1 MRTLSSWV
9 SVGPAACVL
18 AGLTSRVV
26 ASGGGEAEP
35 SLFAGDLGNAF
46 WTLLIFL
53 LLLGML
59 TKWVWP
65 QILKG
70 LQHREDFIRESL
82 SAAKSERE
90 EAQKLLEKHA
100 EMIKDAQRQATAIV
114 DEGRRDAEE
123 VKKRVVAEA
132 KTEGDK
138 AIARAKREIELA
150 RDDAV
155 KQLHDQ
161 AVMLATNIAGKI
173 VQKELTPSDY
183 KRLMNEALADLGRM
197 N

>member
-1 MRTLSSWV
+1 MWSKSIV
-9 SVGPAACVL
+9 VGMVLCVL
-18 AGLTSRVV
+18 P
-26 ASGGGEAEP
+26 ASIAAAEGGQGRI
-35 SLFAGDLGNAF
+35 SLFAGDFGNAF

-53 LLLGML
+53 LLLGVL

-65 QILKG
+65 QILNG
-70 LQHREDFIRESL
+70 LQHRERFIRESL
-82 SAAKSERE
+82 TSAKTERE
-90 EAQKLLEKHA
+90 EAQKLLDKHA
-100 EMIKDAQRQATAIV
+100 EMIKEAQRRATAIV

-123 VKKRVVAEA
+123 VKKRVVAESKA
-132 KTEGDK
+132 EGDK

-173 VQKELTPSDY
+173 VERELTPSDH
-183 KRLMNEALADLGRM
+183 KRLVDEALAELGKM

>member
-1 MRTLSSWV
+1 M

-18 AGLTSRVV
+18 AGLTSRVL
-26 ASGGGEAEP
+26 ASGEGEAEP

-53 LLLGML
+53 LVFGVLA
-59 TKWVWP
+59 KWGWP
-65 QILKG
+65 PILSG
-70 LQHREDFIRESL
+70 LQHRERFIHESL
-82 SAAKSERE
+82 ASAKAERE
-90 EAQKLLEKHA
+90 EAKRLLEKHE
-100 EMIKDAQRQATAIV
+100 EMIKEAQRQATAIV

-123 VKKRVVAEA
+123 VKKRVVAESKA
-132 KTEGDK
+132 EGDK
-138 AIARAKREIELA
+138 AINRAKREIELA
-150 RDDAV
+150 RDDAL

-173 VQKELTPSDY
+173 VERELTPSDH
-183 KRLMNEALADLGRM
+183 KRLVDEALADLGKM